1 MQYGH
6 CTYNLEPNCTEKI
19 VQIDGNASDITDD
32 TIVVSDDDSD
42 DPSALD
48 TTYDTEDE
56 IDCEPI
62 PANLSP
68 IPGQD
73 TQHGHPLVFD
83 TNLNTDAQSSFLP
96 LCLIMNARSVY
107 NKANHLR
114 EMLNQIGCTGF

>member
-1 MQYGH
+1 M
-6 CTYNLEPNCTEKI
+6 EPNCTEKI

-32 TIVVSDDDSD
+32 TIVVSDDESD

-68 IPGQD
+68 IPG
-73 TQHGHPLVFD
+73 
-83 TNLNTDAQSSFLP
+83 
-96 LCLIMNARSVY
+96 
-107 NKANHLR
+107 
-114 EMLNQIGCTGF
+114 